1 MGVMCVLCA
10 VTNRF
15 SLVLHILQGR
25 SQGGGGGGG
34 GFLGYEETPPPPDN
48 ERSTKMYKKVRP
60 LECTKTVDLLDQ

>member
-1 MGVMCVLCA
+1 MLALFPCSPTSLALRKIGDTQEGKKETAMGVMCVLCA

-34 GFLGYEETPPPPDN
+34 GVSGL
-48 ERSTKMYKKVRP
+48 
-60 LECTKTVDLLDQ
+60 